1 MEVDDL
7 VLFSFFLVYVCV
19 GMDRQCD
26 SPNHN
31 GRREEDEEMVNGMT
45 PLSISVSLC

>member
-7 VLFSFFLVYVCV
+7 VLFFFFWCVCV